1 MTKIKLYPIDTNITD
16 EDILIGS
23 DAENSDETKNFSV
36 GDIKAHILAELPSK
50 TYVALLSQS
59 NTSAPT
65 ATVLRNS
72 FDGTISFTYNGIGDF
87 YMDIDDASFTD
98 TYFSLQ
104 NTKLNTADD
113 AFVTIAKISTSR
125 FQIKTF
131 KNNAAGNTVLVDS
144 PIKIES
150 YT

>member
-16 EDILIGS
+16 DDIVIGS

-36 GDIKAHILAELPSK
+36 GDIKTHILAELPSA
-50 TYVALLSQS
+50 TYVALLSQLS
-59 NTSAPT
+59 TSAPT

-72 FDGTISFTYNGIGDF
+72 FAGTISFTYNGIGDY
-87 YMDIDDASFTD
+87 YMNIDDASFTD
-98 TYFSLQ
+98 TYFNLQ
-104 NTKLNTADD
+104 NTKTNIADD
-113 AFVTIAKISTSR
+113 AFVTIKKISTSQ

-131 KNNAAGNTVLVDS
+131 KNNIAGNDILVDS

>member
-16 EDILIGS
+16 EDIVIGS
-23 DAENSDETKNFSV
+23 DADNSDETKNFSV
-36 GDIKAHILAELPSK
+36 GDLKAHILAELPSK

-59 NTSAPT
+59 NVSAPT

-72 FDGTISFTYNGIGDF
+72 FDGAISFTYNGIGDF

-104 NTKLNTADD
+104 NTKLNTADT
-113 AFVTIAKISTSR
+113 AFVTIAKISASR

-131 KNNAAGNTVLVDS
+131 KNNAAGNDILVDS